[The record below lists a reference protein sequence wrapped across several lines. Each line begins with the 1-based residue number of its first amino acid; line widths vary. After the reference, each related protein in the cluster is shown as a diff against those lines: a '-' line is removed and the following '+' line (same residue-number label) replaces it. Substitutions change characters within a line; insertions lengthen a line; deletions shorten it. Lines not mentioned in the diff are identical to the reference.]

1 METVLPG
8 GDHTEKRFYAEGLDF
23 IEIAIDPEVPQIVIV
38 RADCVPQLDVDWVVI
53 QPEVLGVHPAWGWA
67 PVPRDTL
74 LFLGSGEGLPP
85 RIKMRPSDPESL
97 CSISSLGPEA
107 VTVKNISQTP
117 LRLVAQRRL
126 TDGEELIR

>member
-1 METVLPG
+1 MLPG
-8 GDHTEKRFYAEGLDF
+8 GDRTKKRFYAEDLDF

-53 QPEVLGVHPAWGWA
+53 QPELLRVHPAWGWA
-67 PVPRDTL
+67 PVPNDHP

-97 CSISSLGPEA
+97 CAISSLGPEA
-107 VTVKNISQTP
+107 VTVENISQTP

-126 TDGEELIR
+126 VDGEALIP